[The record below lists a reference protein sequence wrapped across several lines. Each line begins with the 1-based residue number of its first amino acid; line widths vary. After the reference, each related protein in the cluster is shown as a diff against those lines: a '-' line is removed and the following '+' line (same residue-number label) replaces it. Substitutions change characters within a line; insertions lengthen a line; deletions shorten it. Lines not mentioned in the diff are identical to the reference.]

1 MHTREEEF
9 FKVEVPVNT
18 FDWIA
23 VPRDALAARDKKE
36 AIEGKTKLG
45 DWLPSSRSDPSATNP
60 AVQKT
65 AACHTFS
72 STEKPP

>member
-1 MHTREEEF
+1 MHAGGEEL

-36 AIEGKTKLG
+36 GTEGKTKLG
-45 DWLPSSRSDPSATNP
+45 DWLPSS
-60 AVQKT
+60 
-65 AACHTFS
+65 
-72 STEKPP
+72 